1 MLSACKKGGTQL
13 GNKNITESDKSI
25 KSVEAV
31 IPSPIVEGTDVNKFI
46 NGEAR
51 SEWWEDYIEKVHN
64 SQTVQEGM
72 RQYYE
77 QIQKELLSDAS
88 DHNAVCSPL
97 NIYIALSM
105 LAEVTDGNTRKQ
117 IHVSKSLMCLM

>member
-25 KSVEAV
+25 KSVETV

-46 NGEAR
+46 NGEAH

-72 RQYYE
+72 G
-77 QIQKELLSDAS
+77 L
-88 DHNAVCSPL
+88 
-97 NIYIALSM
+97 
-105 LAEVTDGNTRKQ
+105 
-117 IHVSKSLMCLM
+117 